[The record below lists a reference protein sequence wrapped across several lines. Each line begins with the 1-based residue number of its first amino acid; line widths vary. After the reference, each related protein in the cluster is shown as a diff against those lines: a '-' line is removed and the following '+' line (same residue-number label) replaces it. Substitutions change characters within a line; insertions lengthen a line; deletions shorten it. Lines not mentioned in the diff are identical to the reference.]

1 VLGRQKKS
9 SLVSMANNQRT
20 TPQQQEEKSPPKI
33 SGCIFVWGC
42 GLSTSMD
49 LNFLMALQMWVTVA
63 PYSGYRSE
71 TIAWRLFPAVKHGRI
86 RHFWDGER
94 YMGFVTWA
102 WLTREEMRTHV
113 YNGPEVFAR
122 ESGEVLYI
130 MDMIAPGGRSDVYYM
145 AKTIRLHLSG
155 LYPETQ
161 LGYSRR
167 HSRRLGSYARRG

>member
-1 VLGRQKKS
+1 MLDSQKKS
-9 SLVSMANNQRT
+9 SLVSLANNQHT
-20 TPQQQEEKSPPKI
+20 TPQQQEEKGCSKN

-42 GLSTSMD
+42 GLSTSMNMD
-49 LNFLMALQMWVTVA
+49 FLMALQLWVTVP

-71 TIAWRLFPAVKHGRI
+71 TIAWRLLPAVKHGRI

-102 WLTREEMRTHV
+102 WLTREEMETNR
-113 YNGPEVFAR
+113 YDGPEVFAR
-122 ESGEVLYI
+122 ESGELLYI
-130 MDMIAPGGRSDVYYM
+130 VDMIAPGGRSDVYCM

-167 HSRRLGSYARRG
+167 HSRRLGSYARRR